1 MGSSVVLLQL
11 YKCCSVVRLLA
22 SLLQHCF
29 FYKLFIEK
37 HSDNTQNTK
46 IQ

>member
-1 MGSSVVLLQL
+1 MGNSVVLLQL

-29 FYKLFIEK
+29 VYKIFVEK
-37 HSDNTQNTK
+37 ISSNPKKTI